1 MWIKTVDGSL
11 VNMNALEAI
20 VYVESENITVSH
32 NGSDWSTIAEGDM
45 RAEITTTLIKGQNF
59 LSLGV

>member
-11 VNMNALEAI
+11 VNMDKLDAI
-20 VYVESENITVSH
+20 VYIESENITVAQS
-32 NGSDWSTIAEGDM
+32 GSAWCTIAEGDY
-45 RAEITTTLIKGQNF
+45 RAEIATALMKGKNF